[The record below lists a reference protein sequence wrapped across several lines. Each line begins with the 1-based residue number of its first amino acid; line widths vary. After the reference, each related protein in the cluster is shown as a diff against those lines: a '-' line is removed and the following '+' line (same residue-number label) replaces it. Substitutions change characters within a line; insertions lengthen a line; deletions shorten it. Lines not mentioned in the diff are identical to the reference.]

1 MEAVDASRELS
12 IILSSLTAIAG
23 RILQTSDR
31 KAAVVLGTSTK
42 VVVGTAAAAAAT
54 GIVGSVGTASTGV
67 AIAGL
72 SGAAKT
78 TATLYWIGGLVGGG
92 VAAGGLVLGAGA
104 LGVGIFG
111 SIKARRAIFGATRPE
126 HALSE
131 QEMRIL
137 EAIQALVVAI
147 RAALESGRDVTGREL
162 ALFSRVGVAPL
173 LADIEAGL
181 GTGVFDYLKT
191 YYRIRLRGHVNNL
204 RARLPALERV

>member
-181 GTGVFDYLKT
+181 GTGVFDDLKT

>member
-54 GIVGSVGTASTGV
+54 GIVGSVGTASTGA

-78 TATLYWIGGLVGGG
+78 TATLYWLGGLVGGG

-104 LGVGIFG
+104 LGVGIYG
-111 SIKARRAIFGATRPE
+111 SIKARRAIFGAARPE

-147 RAALESGRDVTGREL
+147 RAAQESGRDVTGREL
-162 ALFSRVGVAPL
+162 ALFSRIGVAPL

-181 GTGVFDYLKT
+181 GTGIFDDLKT